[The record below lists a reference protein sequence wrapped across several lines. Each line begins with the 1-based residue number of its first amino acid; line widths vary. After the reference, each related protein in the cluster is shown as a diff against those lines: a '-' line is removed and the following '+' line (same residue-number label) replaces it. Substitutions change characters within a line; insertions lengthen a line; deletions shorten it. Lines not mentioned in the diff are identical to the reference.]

1 MRAALIY
8 QHASSERDR
17 EIADGM
23 DRRIADAAGRKPKKK
38 DKRRKRL
45 GDGPTPASGP

>member
-23 DRRIADAAGRKPKKK
+23 DRRIADAAGRRQTKKK
-38 DKRRKRL
+38 DKRRKRP
-45 GDGPTPASGP
+45 GDTSVNG